1 MEAFEKLIENISGFI
16 WGGTWG
22 DAEVLPVGPVTVLLL
37 GTGLYFMIRLAG
49 RPLKRFF
56 PTLGQVWASRKGD
69 GDPNTITAWQ
79 ALSTALSGQ
88 VGTGNLAG
96 VATALTLGG
105 PGAIFWMWITA
116 LFGMALAFAESSL
129 AIKFREKDSNGRING
144 GPMYYIKNGLG
155 PKWTWLA
162 IIFCIGT
169 LFSATATGGMVQAN
183 SITQTVV
190 RSGAELN
197 LAIPAWSI
205 GLILAVL
212 TFAVIIG
219 GIKSIGSVAGK
230 VVPIMA
236 LFYVLAALTVLILN
250 ISEVPAALSLIV
262 KSAFGWQEAA
272 GGFSGVMMQQ
282 AIRAGVARGLFSN
295 EAGQGSAPIAHAAA
309 QTKNP
314 IAQGEI
320 AMVGVF
326 IDTLVICTMTALVV
340 LSVPGE
346 FKASPS
352 FFAYEACS
360 DAKLVSLPEG
370 AKAEEYF
377 PGAYVADR
385 RENIAE
391 HGVEAG
397 QLLASC
403 QVANAALPEDKQISA
418 DILNDASVDAA
429 RTGATVA
436 VDRAWQTDLE
446 ASAITNQAYATALPG
461 GGWIITICLA
471 LFAFTTVI
479 GWSYYAE
486 QAITFLVGEW
496 ATMPFRF
503 VWVFVIFYGA
513 LAKVG
518 FVWLFGDLANA
529 SMAFPNL
536 IAILALSGVVLA
548 MHKKNGDPDTEDGD
562 SIMLKGEGV
571 E

>member
-1 MEAFEKLIENISGFI
+1 MEAFEKFIENLSGFI
-16 WGGTWG
+16 WGGSWG
-22 DAEVLPVGPVTVLLL
+22 GAEILPVGPVTVLLL
-37 GTGLYFMIRLAG
+37 GAGLYFMIRLAG

-56 PTLGQVWASRKGD
+56 PTLGEVWRSRKGD

-105 PGAIFWMWITA
+105 AGAIFWMWITA

-129 AIKFREKDSNGRING
+129 AIKYREKDSNGRING

-162 IIFCIGT
+162 VIFCIGT

-183 SITQTVV
+183 SITQTAV
-190 RSGAELN
+190 RSVTDLGLLDQNADPFWTKV
-197 LAIPAWSI
+197 II
-205 GLILAVL
+205 GFILASL

-219 GIKSIGSVAGK
+219 GIKSIGNVAGK
-230 VVPIMA
+230 VVPLMA
-236 LFYVLAALTVLILN
+236 LLYVTAAFTVLMIN
-250 ISEVPAALSLIV
+250 ISEVPSALALIV
-262 KSAFGWQEAA
+262 KSAFGWQEAV

-314 IAQGEI
+314 VKQGEI

-326 IDTLVICTMTALVV
+326 IDTLVICTMTALVI
-340 LSVPGE
+340 LTTTGTWAAAGGGE
-346 FKASPS
+346 TQFIW
-352 FFAYEACS
+352 EA
-360 DAKLVSLPEG
+360 
-370 AKAEEYF
+370 
-377 PGAYVADR
+377 
-385 RENIAE
+385 
-391 HGVEAG
+391 
-397 QLLASC
+397 
-403 QVANAALPEDKQISA
+403 AN
-418 DILNDASVDAA
+418 
-429 RTGATVA
+429 
-436 VDRAWQTDLE
+436 LE
-446 ASAITNQAYATALPG
+446 ASAITNEAYASALPG
-461 GGWIITICLA
+461 GGWIVTICLA
-471 LFAFTTVI
+471 LFAFTTII

-486 QAITFLVGEW
+486 QAITYLIGEW

-513 LAKVG
+513 IAKVG

-571 E
+571 S